1 MKTHKAWACV
11 AAAMLLAACGGGGG
25 GGDAPPADPQRRSTA
40 SVAGLYTGTAARG
53 GSLDA
58 LILGDGRMY
67 AMVGSSGG
75 QGVATIF
82 FGSGTV
88 TASGF
93 TSAVGGNLDT
103 HSGASLTAGSVTL
116 TGQPKTSIAGTLS
129 GNGVPIV
136 DFDLPYSTAFEGTA
150 TLADVAGSY
159 FGDST
164 GLGRIISAS
173 ITVDA
178 SGAITGESPADGCV
192 HSGTLTPNASA
203 NVFDLSL
210 TFGDNCPKKG
220 ELRGHA
226 LWNPASGTAA
236 RNADDVRVER
246 PEPPQPRCL
255 GLLRGK
261 TIGQTTTDR
270 AAAAHHRRKPPTPWR
285 DAS

>member
-1 MKTHKAWACV
+1 MKMHKAWACV
-11 AAAMLLAACGGGGG
+11 AAAMLLAACGGGG

-88 TASGF
+88 TGSGF

-226 LWNPASGTAA
+226 LWNPASGTAPA
-236 RNADDVRVER
+236 TLTMFASSDLSR
-246 PEPPQPRCL
+246 PSPDAWAYFA
-255 GLLRGK
+255 GK
-261 TIGQTTTDR
+261 Q
-270 AAAAHHRRKPPTPWR
+270 
-285 DAS
+285 